1 MGDRVVVRVPASTAH
16 LALVRATAAALAWL
30 ADLPYDRITDL
41 QIAIDEVCSR
51 ILATSETAPT
61 QLEVTF
67 LCEPNTVRLEAR
79 GDRRL
84 REGASFLTDWSRMIL
99 EAVAEGIEVQSR
111 DGIAVVSLA
120 VSRG

>member
-1 MGDRVVVRVPASTAH
+1 MADRVVVRVPASTAH
-16 LALVRATAAALAWL
+16 LALVRATATALACL
-30 ADLPYDRITDL
+30 VDFPYDRITDL

-67 LCEPNTVRLEAR
+67 LCDPDTLRLEVR
-79 GDRRL
+79 GDRPL
-84 REGASFLTDWSRMIL
+84 RQGASFLTDWSRTIL
-99 EAVAEGIEVQSR
+99 EAVAEGVEVQSP